1 VQVEIIL
8 RVCGRDRARLRGE
21 LANMKTSTDD
31 LREKLIAAAR
41 DVLLLDGYGA
51 ATPKT
56 ISEKAGVTSE
66 EFRKVFS
73 SREDAVLAALDAH
86 WNELTKFLDQAFDPG
101 LPPLERLR
109 RFYEGAYGFQ
119 DHHWNRL
126 GCVVGC
132 MLLRVGS
139 AAAREEGAVR
149 DRVARYLKELQS
161 RIEPTLREAQ
171 AEGKIRQGD
180 PGTMAWTLVHFIEGV
195 LGMARIEN
203 DVHTLRGMLDR
214 SLEFLG
220 AEPRLLRD

>member
-1 VQVEIIL
+1 MNPATEP
-8 RVCGRDRARLRGE
+8 
-21 LANMKTSTDD
+21 
-31 LREKLIAAAR
+31 LRERVIAAAR

-51 ATPKT
+51 ATPEA
-56 ISEKAGVTSE
+56 IARKAGVSPE
-66 EFRKVFS
+66 EIRNVFA
-73 SREDAVLAALDAH
+73 SREEIVLAALDTH
-86 WNELTKFLDQAFDPG
+86 WNELCKFLDQAFAKD

-139 AAAREEGAVR
+139 ATAREEGAVR
-149 DRVARYLKELQS
+149 DRVAQYLRDLQS
-161 RIEPTLREAQ
+161 RIEPTLRDAQ

-180 PGTMAWTLVHFIEGV
+180 PGAMAWTLVHFIEGV

-220 AEPRLLRD
+220 AEPRLLRG